1 MKFGLHE
8 ATQKGTVFGFDNMF
22 GYRKKD
28 GKLMIDEKEAPVIR
42 KFFELYATDQYSMKQ
57 IEQIL

>member
-1 MKFGLHE
+1 
-8 ATQKGTVFGFDNMF
+8 MF

-42 KFFELYATDQYSMKQ
+42 KLFELYATDQYSMKQ